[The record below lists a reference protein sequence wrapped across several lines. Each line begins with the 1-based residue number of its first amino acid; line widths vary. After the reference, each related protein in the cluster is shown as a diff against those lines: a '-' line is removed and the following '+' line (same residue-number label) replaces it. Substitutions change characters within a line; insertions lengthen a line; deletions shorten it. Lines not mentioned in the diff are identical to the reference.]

1 MNTTWNDV
9 EKAVA
14 EDVMGSSTGAVRN
27 LMDDPVNHPSY
38 YTDTKIEVLDYILDH
53 KLGFLLGNCIKYIS
67 RAGKKY
73 PGNKEKEI
81 EDLKKARFYLDRR
94 IEQLEDEQ
102 KESGGQRA

>member
-14 EDVMGSSTGAVRN
+14 EDAKNSSTGAVKR
-27 LMDDPVNHPSY
+27 LVDDPVNHPSY
-38 YTDTKIEVLDYILDH
+38 YTDSKIEVLDYILDH

-73 PGNKEKEI
+73 PGDKAKEI

-94 IEQLEDEQ
+94 IEQLEEEAEEQ
-102 KESGGQRA
+102 GGQQA

>member
-38 YTDTKIEVLDYILDH
+38 YTDTKIEV
-53 KLGFLLGNCIKYIS
+53 LGNCIKYIS